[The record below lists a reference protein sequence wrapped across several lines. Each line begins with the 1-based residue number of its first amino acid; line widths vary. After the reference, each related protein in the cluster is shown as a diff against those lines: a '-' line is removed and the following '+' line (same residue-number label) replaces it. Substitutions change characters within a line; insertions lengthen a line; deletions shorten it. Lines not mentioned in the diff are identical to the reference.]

1 MVDVVAP
8 LLPHRGTVTIA
19 TDLEWRKGRVES
31 LLGSVMFAVV
41 AGLTIGIG
49 TQILQ
54 GLLPRNIGQLSNSG
68 AVWALGAVVVGA
80 AMRSERLAA
89 AAGGAAL
96 VIASYSYYG
105 AVDRFEHLG
114 SNGTSARMWAV
125 IGLAVGPVFGV
136 LGQWI
141 RADAARR
148 WAALAVIAGMLI
160 GEGAELVWFVGVHDL
175 WPAGITEMAVG
186 GIVGL
191 VSLANSGRGRPSH
204 LAPAD
209 RLLSLGAG
217 SAAAVVTLVAMHAIG
232 GGAL

>member
-1 MVDVVAP
+1 M
-8 LLPHRGTVTIA
+8 TVT
-19 TDLEWRKGRVES
+19 TGVEWRKGRVES
-31 LLGSVMFAVV
+31 LLGSVMFVVV
-41 AGLTIGIG
+41 AGLTIGVG

-141 RADAARR
+141 RVDATRR
-148 WAALAVIAGMLI
+148 WAALAVIAGVLI

-175 WPAGITEMAVG
+175 WPAGISEMTIG
-186 GIVGL
+186 GVIGL
-191 VSLANSGRGRPSH
+191 VSLAHSGRDRPAH
-204 LAPAD
+204 LAPTD
-209 RLLSLGAG
+209 RLVTLGAG
-217 SAAAVVTLVAMHAIG
+217 GTAAVITLVAMHAIG
-232 GGAL
+232 GGGL